1 MVQYAT
7 VLQRLFS
14 QTLSAWTPAAEASL
28 GQQRAFRY
36 ICHISFVTQ
45 YVIITFRRNQREFI
59 CYTTASFFWLSPNYN
74 KKISPNLCTVTITL
88 IYIQL
93 SFSQHSIFSFKH

>member
-1 MVQYAT
+1 MMLYVLYSVRSSMVQYAT

-36 ICHISFVTQ
+36 LCHISFVT
-45 YVIITFRRNQREFI
+45 I
-59 CYTTASFFWLSPNYN
+59 CN
-74 KKISPNLCTVTITL
+74 
-88 IYIQL
+88 
-93 SFSQHSIFSFKH
+93 

>member
-1 MVQYAT
+1 MVMLCALCSVRSSMVQYAT

-36 ICHISFVTQ
+36 ICHISF
-45 YVIITFRRNQREFI
+45 
-59 CYTTASFFWLSPNYN
+59 CYT
-74 KKISPNLCTVTITL
+74 ICTVNSGL
-88 IYIQL
+88 
-93 SFSQHSIFSFKH
+93 

>member
-1 MVQYAT
+1 MAMLYVLYSVRSNMVQYAT

-36 ICHISFVTQ
+36 LCHISFVPLCN
-45 YVIITFRRNQREFI
+45 YLEGKKAFI
-59 CYTTASFFWLSPNYN
+59 CNIHLQQIGAPL
-74 KKISPNLCTVTITL
+74 
-88 IYIQL
+88 Q
-93 SFSQHSIFSFKH
+93 

>member
-1 MVQYAT
+1 METRCCRTAAVTLFVPDSVRSSMVQYAS

-36 ICHISFVTQ
+36 VSSCPALQLALNGAHWASWKKDTQ
-45 YVIITFRRNQREFI
+45 HR
-59 CYTTASFFWLSPNYN
+59 L
-74 KKISPNLCTVTITL
+74 
-88 IYIQL
+88 
-93 SFSQHSIFSFKH
+93 

>member
-1 MVQYAT
+1 MLIPCVLRSVRSSMVQYAA

-36 ICHISFVTQ
+36 ICL
-45 YVIITFRRNQREFI
+45 ITV
-59 CYTTASFFWLSPNYN
+59 CKL
-74 KKISPNLCTVTITL
+74 L
-88 IYIQL
+88 
-93 SFSQHSIFSFKH
+93 